1 MLPFLAAFRSATMP
15 PSSPPAP
22 LDLHPPTPPQ
32 PPERNWIAGWGQLG
46 QAWLRSR
53 PEILTLVWVVLIG
66 GGTGLMVVL
75 FRLAI
80 DWIAELTLERLMGVF
95 AVAGPWTLALI
106 PTLGGLVVGILRW
119 RLQGFSPGVAS
130 LTDATQPL
138 PVWRPFAQVAA
149 AAVSLGTGASLGPE
163 GPSVEIG
170 GSIGV
175 LLSQVLR
182 VSQERRRLLLG
193 AGVAAGLAAG
203 FNAPIAGVFLAL
215 ELFLNT
221 TFATTT
227 VGVVLL
233 AAVVAALITEV
244 GLDGPSAF
252 TLPVYE
258 VRSPWELP
266 LYVGLGVLAS
276 VVSLSFVATL
286 KLSQQGFAGKLPGL
300 AGLGRIPIVLR
311 PMVGGALV
319 GAVALVFPQILGIG
333 YETVAEILRNT
344 DYALPLLLELLV
356 VKLLMVAISSGSGL
370 VGGIFAPA
378 MFLGAALGAA
388 YGKVMALLLPGLA
401 IAAPPAYAMVG
412 MAAVLAG
419 TVRSP
424 LTAILLLFE
433 LTRDYRIILPL
444 MAAVGISVLLVEW
457 IKSKRSDRLN
467 LRQMGL
473 NLEVDQTQ
481 LLLEQLPVTT
491 VLEPKPLTLLE
502 TLPLTEAAEALLSHA
517 CHSAL
522 VVTATGQL
530 VGIFTLQD
538 LNRAIQTQARDDA
551 GLKPA
556 TQLTLGHVCTRDLL
570 FVYSHETLVEAAKR
584 LQARGLHQLP
594 VLDQHAPHAVL
605 GLLSAEDI
613 ALACKLGLSR
623 QLWAEH
629 NHTS

>member
-46 QAWLRSR
+46 QAWLRSH

-80 DWIAELTLERLMGVF
+80 DWIAELTLERLMGVL
-95 AVAGPWTLALI
+95 AGAGPWTLALI

-138 PVWRPFAQVAA
+138 PIWRPFAQVAA

-175 LLSQVLR
+175 LLSQALR

-266 LYVGLGVLAS
+266 LYMGLGVLAS

-491 VLEPKPLTLLE
+491 VLEPKPLMLLE
-502 TLPLTEAAEALLSHA
+502 TLPLAEAAEALLSHA

-538 LNRAIQTQARDDA
+538 LNRAIQAQSRDDS
-551 GLKPA
+551 KPA
-556 TQLTLGHVCTRDLL
+556 AQLTLGQVCTRDLL
-570 FVYSHETLVEAAKR
+570 YVYSHETLAEAAKR

-594 VLDQHAPHAVL
+594 VLDQHPPHAVL

-613 ALACKLGLSR
+613 ALACKLGFSR

-629 NHTS
+629 HHIS

>member
-1 MLPFLAAFRSATMP
+1 MP
-15 PSSPPAP
+15 PSSAPADLQPTLAPGEEQPTLPPWK
-22 LDLHPPTPPQ
+22 T
-32 PPERNWIAGWGQLG
+32 WGQE
-46 QAWLRSR
+46 WLRSR
-53 PEILTLVWVVLIG
+53 PDLLVFFLVLLIG

-75 FRLAI
+75 FRHAI
-80 DWIAELTLERLMGVF
+80 DWIAELTLERLMGVV
-95 AVAGPWTLALI
+95 AGAGPWTLALI
-106 PTLGGLVVGILRW
+106 PTLGGLVVGLMRW
-119 RLQGFSPGVAS
+119 GLKGFSPGVSS
-130 LTDATQPL
+130 LTEANQPL
-138 PVWRPFAQVAA
+138 PAWRPLAQVMA

-175 LLSQVLR
+175 LLAQTLR

-244 GLDGPSAF
+244 GLSGPSPF
-252 TLPVYE
+252 NLPVYD
-258 VRSPWELP
+258 VRTPWELP
-266 LYVGLGVLAS
+266 LYMGLGVLAS
-276 VVSLSFVATL
+276 VVSLGFVAAL
-286 KLSQQGFAGKLPGL
+286 KLAQRCFAGELPRLTWMGK
-300 AGLGRIPIVLR
+300 IPLFLR
-311 PMVGGALV
+311 PMLGGALV

-333 YETVAEILRNT
+333 YETIAEILRNT
-344 DYALPLLLELLV
+344 NYALPLLLQLLV
-356 VKLLMVAISSGSGL
+356 IKLLMTTISLGSGL

-388 YGKVMALLLPGLA
+388 YGKVVALLLPA
-401 IAAPPAYAMVG
+401 IEIAAPPAYAMVG

-433 LTRDYRIILPL
+433 LTSDYRIILPL

-457 IKSKRSDRLN
+457 AKSKRSDRLN
-467 LRQMGL
+467 LRQMGV
-473 NLEVDQTQ
+473 NLEADQTQ
-481 LLLEQLPVTT
+481 TLLEQLPVTT
-491 VLEPKPLTLLE
+491 VLEQHPLMLLE
-502 TLPLTEAAEALLSHA
+502 SLAVPAAAEALLAKTS
-517 CHSAL
+517 HSAL
-522 VVTATGQL
+522 VVSDSGQL

-538 LNRAIQTQARDDA
+538 LNRAILPMDDRDT
-551 GLKPA
+551 A
-556 TQLTLGHVCTRDLL
+556 TAPLTLGQVCTRDL
-570 FVYSHETLVEAAKR
+570 VYIYSHETLAEAAKR

-594 VLDQHAPHAVL
+594 VLAQQPPHPVL
-605 GLLSAEDI
+605 GMLSAEDI
-613 ALACKLGLSR
+613 ALACKLAFSR
-623 QLWAEH
+623 QLWAEQGRGQEE
-629 NHTS
+629 

>member
-1 MLPFLAAFRSATMP
+1 MP
-15 PSSPPAP
+15 PSSAP
-22 LDLHPPTPPQ
+22 SSADLHASPPTLEPASPAW
-32 PPERNWIAGWGQLG
+32 NTWGEI
-46 QAWLRSR
+46 WLRSS
-53 PEILTLVWVVLIG
+53 PNLLVLFLVLLIG
-66 GGTGLMVVL
+66 GGTGLMVVV
-75 FRLAI
+75 FRYAI
-80 DWIAELTLERLMGVF
+80 DWIAELTLERLMGVL
-95 AVAGPWTLALI
+95 AGAGPWTLALI
-106 PTLGGLVVGILRW
+106 PTLGGLVVGLMRW
-119 RLQGFSPGVAS
+119 GFKGFSPGVSS
-130 LTDATQPL
+130 LTEANQPL
-138 PVWRPFAQVAA
+138 PAWRPMAQVAA

-175 LLSQVLR
+175 LLAQALR

-215 ELFLNT
+215 ELFLST

-244 GLDGPSAF
+244 GLAGNSPF
-252 TLPVYE
+252 TLPVYD
-258 VRSPWELP
+258 VRTPWELP
-266 LYVGLGVLAS
+266 LYMGLGVLAS
-276 VVSLSFVATL
+276 VVSLGFVAAL
-286 KLSQQGFAGKLPGL
+286 KIAQRCFAGELPGFSWM
-300 AGLGRIPIVLR
+300 GNIPLFMR
-311 PMVGGALV
+311 PMLGGALV

-344 DYALPLLLELLV
+344 DYSLPLLFGLLIA
-356 VKLLMVAISSGSGL
+356 KLLMTTISLGSGL

-388 YGKVMALLLPGLA
+388 YGKVIALLLPTIE

-433 LTRDYRIILPL
+433 LTSDYRIILPL

-457 IKSKRSDRLN
+457 VKSKRSDRLN
-467 LRQMGL
+467 LRQMGV
-473 NLEVDQTQ
+473 NLEADQTQ
-481 LLLEQLPVTT
+481 ALLEQLPVTT
-491 VLEPKPLTLLE
+491 VLEQQPLMLSE
-502 TLPLTEAAEALLSHA
+502 SLPVPEAVEALLA
-517 CHSAL
+517 NTRHSAL
-522 VVTATGQL
+522 VISDSGQL

-538 LNRAIQTQARDDA
+538 LNRAITPSEKTTEKIA
-551 GLKPA
+551 GKPSGTPKENKSSA
-556 TQLTLGHVCTRDLL
+556 LTLGQVCTRDL
-570 FVYSHETLVEAAKR
+570 VYIYSHETLAEAAKR

-594 VLDQHAPHAVL
+594 VLAQQPPHAVL
-605 GLLSAEDI
+605 GMLSAEDI
-613 ALACKLGLSR
+613 ALACKLGFSR
-623 QLWAEH
+623 QLWAEQRQGQKV
-629 NHTS
+629 